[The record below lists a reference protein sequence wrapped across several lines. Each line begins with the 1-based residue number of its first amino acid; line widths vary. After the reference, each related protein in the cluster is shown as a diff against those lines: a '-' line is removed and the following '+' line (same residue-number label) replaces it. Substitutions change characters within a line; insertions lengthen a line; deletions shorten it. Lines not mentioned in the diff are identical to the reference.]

1 MCKVNFVQEELPA
14 ALRGGEDDLRPDEH
28 AHETF
33 CQSVFLLQ
41 RYLFSQ
47 LMGIQPMHMF
57 TKIFADPTRAT
68 GEPSQICG
76 DYHVIPR
83 FVAVNE
89 EPLLNRQDLHAPNRM
104 GFAVGR
110 LLSVQKV
117 LEYLE
122 ASTRFTVKD
131 YFSMFDHRE
140 LVDCV
145 VTTRINGIPGAF
157 RVDAVNV
164 RNTSEESEG
173 DSADAIRLS
182 NKTNGGGEVRTKDGN
197 SVVATILHRGE
208 SAHHYDGAKSERKIR
223 EWRKQG
229 EFLQLS
235 PEVDAHT
242 LPLNMLESHLT
253 GLRTD
258 IFEVG
263 TAMPMILKHIRHCNL
278 LSSFEDSRGVRFND
292 KALLRQA
299 FTHGSFVDV
308 GMQSVN
314 TVEATT
320 ARVRLAHLF
329 ENTASLKRSRSMAFR
344 EDEAVSSGTSSR
356 VEREIQKVAEKHLSG
371 DFKQEFHSRFLC
383 PYERLEFLGDA
394 VLSFLVASAAFLK
407 LPEAHEGDLHQTR
420 VDLTNNE
427 TLGQIARTA
436 NFESLLLSAFDL
448 TKLKEGVTLKI
459 IADCF
464 EALLGAL
471 FKDQGIAPC
480 RELLGKLMDMHDPEL
495 RDLCFLST
503 AEVIEESRKYVEIDR
518 TAIQSAKKYSMMRLT
533 HRRFVKRTGV
543 DVANTHLWL
552 QAVTHP
558 SFMEPQIDAD
568 EFICHDPNYE
578 RIEFLGDAVLQ
589 VLSSEFLV
597 EAFPYHQEHL
607 LTQAR
612 SSLVKNTRLAV
623 VAREAGYE
631 DFIRLGNQV
640 RQNGNLYVEDVLA
653 DVFEATLGAVFLE
666 NPSSLDPA
674 RDILTKTVFPRL
686 TEVRSHALS
695 LSWCRSMQRLWW
707 LTYSHAGHQEEAVDE
722 PAEGAEPLRNAVE
735 SVAQLADQVLVH
747 AYRAARDNG
756 RLRRAA
762 SAQGG
767 R

>member
-14 ALRGGEDDLRPDEH
+14 ALRGGENDLRPDEH

-57 TKIFADPTRAT
+57 TKIFADPARAT
-68 GEPSQICG
+68 GDPSQICG

-131 YFSMFDHRE
+131 YFAMFDHRE

-145 VTTRINGIPGAF
+145 VTTRINGAPGAF

-164 RNTSEESEG
+164 HNTSEES
-173 DSADAIRLS
+173 AIGGTDGS
-182 NKTNGGGEVRTKDGN
+182 QHPQKANGGGDVRTKDG
-197 SVVATILHRGE
+197 SGIVVAILHRGE
-208 SAHHYDGAKSERKIR
+208 GAQHYDGAKSDRKIR

-242 LPLNMLESHLT
+242 LSLNMLESHLT

-278 LSSFEDSRGVRFND
+278 LSSFEDSMGIRFND

-320 ARVRLAHLF
+320 ARVRVGHLF

-344 EDEAVSSGTSSR
+344 DDEAVSSSGGNRSST
-356 VEREIQKVAEKHLSG
+356 VERDIQKVAEKHLSG

-436 NFESLLLSAFDL
+436 NFESLLLCAFDL
-448 TKLKEGVTLKI
+448 TKLKEEVTLKI

-471 FKDQGIAPC
+471 YKDQGIAPC

-503 AEVIEESRKYVEIDR
+503 DEIVEEARKYVEIDR
-518 TAIQSAKKYSMMRLT
+518 AAIQGAKKYSMMRLT
-533 HRRFVKRTGV
+533 HRRFTKRTGV
-543 DVANTHLWL
+543 DISNTHLWL
-552 QAVTHP
+552 QALTHP
-558 SFMEPQIDAD
+558 SFREPQIYAD
-568 EFICHDPNYE
+568 EFMCHDPNYE

-631 DFIRLGNQV
+631 DFIRLGNLV
-640 RQNGNLYVEDVLA
+640 KENGNLYVEDVLA

-666 NPSSLDPA
+666 NPSNLEPV
-674 RDILTKTVFPRL
+674 RDILTRTVFPRL
-686 TEVRSHALS
+686 TEVRELS
-695 LSWCRSMQRLWW
+695 LRVDWWWC
-707 LTYSHAGHQEEAVDE
+707 LT
-722 PAEGAEPLRNAVE
+722 RCC
-735 SVAQLADQVLVH
+735 LA
-747 AYRAARDNG
+747 
-756 RLRRAA
+756 
-762 SAQGG
+762 
-767 R
+767 